1 MLVLSVSSWRSHDIP
16 ELSSNNKSLWFS
28 PFSYDTQISASIVF
42 IVNPGVV
49 VYYGFRQRGREGDEV
64 KLHNNG
70 ETLHFAN
77 KCAAYYNH
85 FTHIRCI
92 IACKNERNE
101 VHFAPFSYITFISPL
116 YFPSPSKSYF
126 NPSLSLRWPLLL
138 VKHTPDKLPQVIISS
153 LYQDVEEKWDP
164 QRTERIGS
172 TREDEAEKRKCGI
185 PVKYEQ
191 KQRDGRGEKLV
202 EGNGEEEQGERGSG
216 GGYRRRKRMVMR
228 WIHKAAES
236 RVIPRGQRDK
246 GKDEGSVT
254 D

>member
-1 MLVLSVSSWRSHDIP
+1 MLVAGVSSWRSHDVP
-16 ELSSNNKSLWFS
+16 ELYSRNKSLWFC
-28 PFSYDTQISASIVF
+28 PFHFYTQSIVVTF
-42 IVNPGVV
+42 KPGVV
-49 VYYGFRQRGREGDEV
+49 VYDGFRQCGRERDEV
-64 KLHNNG
+64 RLHNNG

-77 KCAAYYNH
+77 KCATYYNH

-101 VHFAPFSYITFISPL
+101 VHFAPFSYITFIFPRL

-126 NPSLSLRWPLLL
+126 NPPLSLRWPPLL
-138 VKHTPDKLPQVIISS
+138 VKHTPDKLPHVIISS
-153 LYQDVEEKWDP
+153 LYQDVEKKWDP
-164 QRTERIGS
+164 QRTGRRGS
-172 TREDEAEKRKCGI
+172 TQEDEAEKRKCGI
-185 PVKYEQ
+185 PVKYEH

-202 EGNGEEEQGERGSG
+202 EGNGEEQWGERGS

-228 WIHKAAES
+228 WIHRAGKS

-246 GKDEGSVT
+246 EKDEGSVT